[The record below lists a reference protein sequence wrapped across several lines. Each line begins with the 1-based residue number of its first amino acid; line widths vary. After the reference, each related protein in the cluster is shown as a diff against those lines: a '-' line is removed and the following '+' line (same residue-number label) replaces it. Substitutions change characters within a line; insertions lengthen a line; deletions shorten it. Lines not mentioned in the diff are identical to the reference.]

1 MCDDN
6 TLRSSRP
13 RQLTMNILHIENWI
27 RAYIQSSIKPPPIL
41 LIKVELEEE
50 RTITLVKFKMRR
62 NPDMATSETYN
73 INIFTFK
80 DGQLEDFLA
89 ILNNFKIIIYVTGTT
104 SLPGRINYLRMILSG
119 YALRLFD

>member
-1 MCDDN
+1 
-6 TLRSSRP
+6 
-13 RQLTMNILHIENWI
+13 
-27 RAYIQSSIKPPPIL
+27 
-41 LIKVELEEE
+41 
-50 RTITLVKFKMRR
+50 
-62 NPDMATSETYN
+62 MATSETYN

-104 SLPGRINYLRMILSG
+104 SLPGRINYLCMMLSG